1 MLTQNLLGLRLTL
14 LEKKCTEQ
22 SFELKARF
30 PVYPK
35 FIKMINHNLKEK
47 IEKLSDDENY
57 VRREFW
63 R

>member
-1 MLTQNLLGLRLTL
+1 MNN
-14 LEKKCTEQ
+14 
-22 SFELKARF
+22 
-30 PVYPK
+30 P
-35 FIKMINHNLKEK
+35 NLKEK

>member
-1 MLTQNLLGLRLTL
+1 
-14 LEKKCTEQ
+14 
-22 SFELKARF
+22 
-30 PVYPK
+30 
-35 FIKMINHNLKEK
+35 MINPNLKEK

>member
-1 MLTQNLLGLRLTL
+1 
-14 LEKKCTEQ
+14 
-22 SFELKARF
+22 
-30 PVYPK
+30 
-35 FIKMINHNLKEK
+35 MINQNLKEK

>member
-1 MLTQNLLGLRLTL
+1 
-14 LEKKCTEQ
+14 LEKKCAEQ
-22 SFELKARF
+22 GFELKARF

-35 FIKMINHNLKEK
+35 FIKMINPNLKEK

>member
-1 MLTQNLLGLRLTL
+1 
-14 LEKKCTEQ
+14 
-22 SFELKARF
+22 
-30 PVYPK
+30 
-35 FIKMINHNLKEK
+35 MIDPNLKEK

>member
-1 MLTQNLLGLRLTL
+1 
-14 LEKKCTEQ
+14 LEKKCNEQ
-22 SFELKARF
+22 SFELKSRF

-35 FIKMINHNLKEK
+35 FIKMINPNLKEK
-47 IEKLSDDENY
+47 IEKLSDDEKY